1 MEQVLP
7 YILVGLLSLASI
19 AFIWFGLNDRLA
31 GGQRLARRLFGLP
44 AGAATADGGTIAGP
58 APSRNRLIA
67 EDGALQKFA
76 KFLTPEEEGRT
87 SRIRARLAKAGY
99 RTESAVRVYFACKWG
114 IAIAGFI
121 FGALVFSLTMDP
133 AQPMLPLSATLIVVA
148 LSFFA
153 TDMWV
158 ERKIAYRRT
167 AIEKGFP
174 DSLDLLLVCIE
185 AGHGIDQGLARVANE
200 IVKSSPE
207 LAQEMSIV
215 VAQLR
220 AGRER
225 EHVLADFAER
235 TGVLDIS
242 SFVTVLRQADQF
254 GVSIGDTLRVYASEM
269 RNKRFMRAEEKANMM
284 PVKLALGAILFTVPP
299 TIIVLIGP
307 SIIMIVREMAKAASG
322 GG

>member
-1 MEQVLP
+1 MAQFLP
-7 YILVGLLSLASI
+7 YVLIGLLSLGSV
-19 AFIWFGLNDRLA
+19 AFIWFGFSDRLA
-31 GGQRLARRLFGLP
+31 GSHRLARRLFALP
-44 AGAATADGGTIAGP
+44 DGPATTDGGTVGAP
-58 APSRNRLIA
+58 ASTKYRLIA
-67 EDGALQKFA
+67 EDGPFQNFA
-76 KFLTPEEEGRT
+76 KFLTPEDEERT
-87 SRIRARLAKAGY
+87 SRIRAKLAKAGY
-99 RTESAVRVYFACKWG
+99 RDESAVRVYFAAKWG
-114 IAIAGFI
+114 VAIAGFLI
-121 FGALVFSLTMDP
+121 GALGFALTMDP
-133 AQPMLPLSATLIVVA
+133 AEPLLPLTGMLIVVA

-153 TDMWV
+153 TDMWI
-158 ERKIAYRRT
+158 ERKVAYRRT

-200 IVKSSPE
+200 TVKSSPALAEE
-207 LAQEMSIV
+207 LGLV
-215 VAQLR
+215 VSQLR

-235 TGVLDIS
+235 TGVVDIA

-307 SIIMIVREMAKAASG
+307 SIIMIVREMAKAAAG